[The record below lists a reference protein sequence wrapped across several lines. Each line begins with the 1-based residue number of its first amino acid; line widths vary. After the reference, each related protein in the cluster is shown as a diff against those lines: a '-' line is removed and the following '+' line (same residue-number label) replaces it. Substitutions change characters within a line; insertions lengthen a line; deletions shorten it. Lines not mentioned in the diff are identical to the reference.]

1 MNVSRVLFVCLLFLL
16 SVFSLSALNAELNST
31 EITLVLRTDGKADVY
46 YTLDWSA
53 SGGEMH
59 GFYFE
64 GEAAEIVFNPDS
76 CYADLPGGVRWPLE
90 IKDLGGT
97 KYDVILSEGKGF
109 SGNAFYYLAYG
120 ADLSGSGL
128 LGKTVSPE
136 LGELIYIHWAPVVFE
151 YPMGHRTVSV
161 VLPVEVENGT
171 LTQEYVDGLPFY
183 TESFVN
189 DQNKIDYFG
198 TEGYDGKHYLTVRF
212 HQD

>member
-53 SGGEMH
+53 SGGRCTGSTSRARRLRLSSIPTPAMPTFRA
-59 GFYFE
+59 G
-64 GEAAEIVFNPDS
+64 
-76 CYADLPGGVRWPLE
+76 CGGPRN
-90 IKDLGGT
+90 KGSRGT

-128 LGKTVSPE
+128 LGKTVSPS
-136 LGELIYIHWAPVVFE
+136 LG
-151 YPMGHRTVSV
+151 
-161 VLPVEVENGT
+161 N
-171 LTQEYVDGLPFY
+171 
-183 TESFVN
+183 
-189 DQNKIDYFG
+189 
-198 TEGYDGKHYLTVRF
+198 
-212 HQD
+212 